1 MARRLVRQRLV
12 TDKINGVCLCS
23 PMGLRTCT
31 GSARVVATRSVE
43 VEHAEGIKSDS
54 QRA

>member
-1 MARRLVRQRLV
+1 MFWLRWKRLPGSSHALA
-12 TDKINGVCLCS
+12 DL
-23 PMGLRTCT
+23 T

-43 VEHAEGIKSDS
+43 VEHAEGIESDG